1 MYNFRQFS
9 TVRRKPEVIKKKY
22 IIVIFIFLAKEKI
35 DGIKRSGRK
44 TGGGPPSGPSLTPC
58 EEALM
63 KSLEGRPVCS
73 GVPGGGGALIQMVIV
88 ASFSI
93 EPFYIMKIKSCSF
106 I

>member
-22 IIVIFIFLAKEKI
+22 IIVIFIFLAKEKEKI
-35 DGIKRSGRK
+35 DGIKRGKR
-44 TGGGPPSGPSLTPC
+44 GGPPSGPSLTPC

-73 GVPGGGGALIQMVIV
+73 GVPGGGGGGH
-88 ASFSI
+88 
-93 EPFYIMKIKSCSF
+93 
-106 I
+106 